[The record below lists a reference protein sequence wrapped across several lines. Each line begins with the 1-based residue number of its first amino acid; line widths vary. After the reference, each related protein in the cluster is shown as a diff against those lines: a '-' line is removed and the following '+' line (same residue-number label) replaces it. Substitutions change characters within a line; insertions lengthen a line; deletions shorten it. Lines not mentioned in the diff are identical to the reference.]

1 MVDRGEA
8 IRRRWL
14 HRVATTVCREPGGRI
29 LVHRRPDHVSRF
41 PGQYNWL
48 VGGAVGVGETYPAA
62 ASRELAE
69 ELGVHAPTRF
79 LFKYLCRGVISPYWL
94 GLHEAVLNEP
104 VVPDASEVAWR
115 AWLTPVE
122 LRAAMHDTA
131 FVPDARDAFDRYQA
145 EKGVHA
151 APCHGTRRSQRVP
164 NSHPDRSQLGLCRRP
179 LVRSTV
185 SPWRDRRSERRAVVV
200 PGSPRRLRRPSRGG
214 GRSGSPGCVRDG
226 SRPRRPRAPD
236 GRSSGFRSDGAGRP
250 VEPGDRGRHRR
261 TDRSAHAARRLPSP
275 PRRAVSQGR

>member
-1 MVDRGEA
+1 MIHHTKSAAELGVSSAQRFCGSVSAMGEMVERVDEQDQTVGVVDRGEA

-14 HRVATTVCREPGGRI
+14 HRVATTVCRDPDGRI

-69 ELGVHAPTRF
+69 ELGVHTPTRF

-94 GLHEAVLNEP
+94 GLHEAILDQP
-104 VVPDASEVAWR
+104 VVPDASEVAWH

-122 LRAAMHDTA
+122 LRAAMHDTM

-145 EKGVHA
+145 EKAG
-151 APCHGTRRSQRVP
+151 PRGPMPR
-164 NSHPDRSQLGLCRRP
+164 D
-179 LVRSTV
+179 ST
-185 SPWRDRRSERRAVVV
+185 
-200 PGSPRRLRRPSRGG
+200 L
-214 GRSGSPGCVRDG
+214 
-226 SRPRRPRAPD
+226 
-236 GRSSGFRSDGAGRP
+236 
-250 VEPGDRGRHRR
+250 
-261 TDRSAHAARRLPSP
+261 P
-275 PRRAVSQGR
+275 PRPERSR